1 MEVVPFVHE
10 GLGNSSYLVGLPTG
24 EALLTDPDRTVG
36 RYLQTAEARGWRI
49 TTVLETHLHA
59 DFISGSRELASAV
72 GARLLI
78 PSGAHAQFGHVPLE
92 AGERVHVDGLEVEAI
107 ASPGHTPE
115 HLSYVLRN
123 AATPP
128 ALFSGGSLIVG
139 GAARTDLIAP
149 ESTDRLTRAQHYTLR
164 HAFEALPD
172 ATLLFPTHGAGSFC
186 STGNSNGERTSTL
199 GNERA
204 NNPLLAMADEDEFAR
219 WFPTT
224 FPAAPSYFFRLRAV
238 NQAGPRLRADI
249 PSPLLLP
256 PAEFERARA
265 HGALIVD
272 TRSAADYAAGHI
284 PGALSNPFR
293 DAFGVWLGWLVAP
306 ETPLAFV
313 TGPEGIGG
321 VVDEALL
328 VGCERLV
335 GWLDGGV
342 PAWERAGLPTV
353 TTAFVEG
360 NAAQRAIRDGAAV
373 LDVREAAEYAAG
385 HVEQA
390 IHVPLGRLQADVVV
404 APRDRPV
411 VIHCG
416 HGERAVSAASILE
429 RAGFEQ
435 LIVLSGGPEALSE

>member
-24 EALLTDPDRTVG
+24 EALLTDPDRSVG
-36 RYLQTAEARGWRI
+36 RYLQAAEARGWRI

-59 DFISGSRELASAV
+59 DFISGARELAGAV

-78 PSGAHAQFGHVPLE
+78 PSGAHARFGHVALE
-92 AGERVHVDGLEVEAI
+92 AGERVHVDGLEVEAV

-123 AATPP
+123 AAAPP

-139 GAARTDLIAP
+139 GAARTDLIAL
-149 ESTDRLTRAQHYTLR
+149 ESTDGLTRAQYHTLR

-186 STGNSNGERTSTL
+186 SMGNSNGERTSTL

-238 NQAGPRLRADI
+238 NQAGPRLRGEI
-249 PSPLLLP
+249 PSPTALP
-256 PAEFERARA
+256 PAEAERARA
-265 HGALIVD
+265 QGALIVD
-272 TRSAADYAAGHI
+272 TRSASDYAAGHI

-306 ETPLAFV
+306 ETPLLFV
-313 TGPEGIGG
+313 AGHEGIDR
-321 VVDEALL
+321 VVEEALL

-335 GWLDGGV
+335 GWLDGGMR
-342 PAWERAGLPTV
+342 AWEQAALPKVATPFV
-353 TTAFVEG
+353 DGDTAR
-360 NAAQRAIRDGAAV
+360 RAIRSGAAV
-373 LDVREAAEYAAG
+373 LDVREPAEYAAG
-385 HVEQA
+385 HVEGA
-390 IHVPLGRLQADVVV
+390 MHVPLGDLETGSAVT
-404 APRDRPV
+404 PRDRPL
-411 VIHCG
+411 VIYCG

-429 RAGFEQ
+429 RAGFGQ
-435 LIVLSGGPEALSE
+435 LLVLRGGPDDLSM